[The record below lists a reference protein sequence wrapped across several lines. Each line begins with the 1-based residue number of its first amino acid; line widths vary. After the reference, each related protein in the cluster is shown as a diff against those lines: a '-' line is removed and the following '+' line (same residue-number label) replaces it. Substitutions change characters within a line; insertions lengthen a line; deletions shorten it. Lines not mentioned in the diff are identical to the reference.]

1 MFINVLSS
9 ILTVLGPEIHQKSF
23 KVIFLVEL
31 DPEIIYVTSFY
42 KCSWNVNENLIHLN
56 AYPNPTI
63 ENITISIENFN
74 GIIQTEVLDLFGN
87 RLQTTNETTISLKDY
102 SKGIYILKIAYGD
115 IVEEVKV
122 IKE

>member
-1 MFINVLSS
+1 MRIGIGKLGKSVLFNSNNWGAIGGDNEAP
-9 ILTVLGPEIHQKSF
+9 ILF
-23 KVIFLVEL
+23 
-31 DPEIIYVTSFY
+31 
-42 KCSWNVNENLIHLN
+42 ENLIHLN